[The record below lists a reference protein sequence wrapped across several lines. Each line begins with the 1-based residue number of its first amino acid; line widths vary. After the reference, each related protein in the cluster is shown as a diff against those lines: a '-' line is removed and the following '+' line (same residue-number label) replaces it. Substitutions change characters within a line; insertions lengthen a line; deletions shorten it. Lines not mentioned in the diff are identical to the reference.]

1 MDFPKELEIAR
12 GDLVEQDPLYQPT
25 AFWARASAEISDS
38 LLSEGVER
46 FRSNP
51 RCLGF
56 FVPNYGAPTSG
67 IGTDE
72 QAHLIAGFKER
83 NPADA
88 KAVMALEQMLSG
100 RAAALAD
107 LRVLQAADDPE
118 RLPRLHTFS
127 ESRGGGAPLEQHAI
141 GEQRYSRSALNY
153 LLGLVMLK
161 RHIAREAP
169 SEPAPQ
175 TVLEIGGGFGT
186 LGEILSQAGL
196 PHWRYIDIDIPPTA
210 TVAEWYLRQAVG
222 DDKVIGYFKTR
233 DADTLDI
240 ADLPPVSVL
249 MPWQLPRLRGKI
261 DLFVNFI
268 SFQEMEPPVVAN
280 YLRLVSNLAP
290 QWVLLRNLK
299 EGKQRRRYPDAVG
312 VDEPILGDDY
322 AAMLPDHALV
332 ERGAMPFGYVTVDS
346 FHSELLLFRRR

>member
-1 MDFPKELEIAR
+1 VNFPTELQIAR
-12 GDLVEQDPLYQPT
+12 ADLAEQDPLYQPT

-38 LLSEGVER
+38 LLAEGVDQ

-51 RCLGF
+51 HCLGF
-56 FVPNYGAPTSG
+56 FVPNYGVPTNG

-72 QAHLIAGFKER
+72 QAQLITGFMER
-83 NPADA
+83 NPANA
-88 KAVMALEQMLSG
+88 KASMTLEQMLSG

-118 RLPRLHTFS
+118 RLPQLHIFS
-127 ESRGGGAPLEQHAI
+127 ESECGTPLEQHVI

-161 RHIAREAP
+161 RHLGREAP
-169 SEPAPQ
+169 SDMVPQ

-196 PHWRYIDIDIPPTA
+196 PHWRYVDIDIPPTA

-222 DDKVIGYFKTR
+222 DHQVLGYFETR
-233 DADTLDI
+233 GADTLDI
-240 ADLPPVSVL
+240 AELAPISVL
-249 MPWQLPRLRGKI
+249 MPWQLPRLRGTI

-280 YLRLVSNLAP
+280 YLHLVSNLTP

-299 EGKQRRRYPDAVG
+299 EGKQRRQHPDGIG

-322 AAMLPDHALV
+322 AAMLPDYVLV
-332 ERGAMPFGYVTVDS
+332 ERGAMPFGYVTVDG